1 METWAA
7 IAILGGV
14 VAMDT
19 TSGPQMM
26 ISEPLVSSALIGFL
40 FGDPIAGI
48 AIGVVFQL
56 LWLDYMPLGA
66 VRFTD
71 HNMASLIATAS
82 LLSAE
87 KWYGMGGGMVRAGV
101 IPAFLFGI
109 LVGWLGLQVTS
120 ALWRW
125 NDRRSVALLAKAREG
140 TFSGVVRV
148 HSMGLGAAFLKGV
161 AMTVLFV
168 PVGMELCGLVRHVPA
183 EVRNAFALG
192 SIMIFGTVAA
202 SAVHFFWVNERA
214 RRPLA
219 LGAIGGIVWLI
230 AALR

>member
-1 METWAA
+1 MEAWAA
-7 IAILGGV
+7 VAILGGF

-19 TSGPQMM
+19 TSGPQIMV
-26 ISEPLVSSALIGFL
+26 SEPLVSSALIGFL
-40 FGDPIAGI
+40 FGDPVAGI
-48 AIGVVFQL
+48 AIGMLFQL

-82 LLSAE
+82 LLAAE
-87 KWYGMGGGMVRAGV
+87 KCYGMDGGMVRAGV
-101 IPAFLFGI
+101 IPAILFGV
-109 LVGWLGLQVTS
+109 LVGWFGLQVTS
-120 ALWRW
+120 AIWRW
-125 NDRRSVALLAKAREG
+125 NDRRGEVLLAKAHEG
-140 TFSGVVRV
+140 SISGVGWAQAT
-148 HSMGLGAAFLKGV
+148 GLGAVFLKGV
-161 AMTVLFV
+161 VMTVLFV
-168 PVGMELCGLVRHVPA
+168 PAGMVLCGLVRYAPGT
-183 EVRNAFALG
+183 VRDAFALG

-202 SAVHFFWVNERA
+202 SAANFFWVNERA